1 MPEIARIGRQIAARR
16 IELHLTQQMVADLAG
31 VSRSSV
37 QALEYGA
44 GSVKFASVTEI
55 ADVLGF
61 HLEFTTAGRESG
73 Q

>member
-1 MPEIARIGRQIAARR
+1 M
-16 IELHLTQQMVADLAG
+16 LADLAG

-44 GSVKFASVTEI
+44 GSVKFASVLEI
-55 ADVLGF
+55 ADVLGLR
-61 HLEFTTAGRESG
+61 LELTTAGRESG

>member
-1 MPEIARIGRQIAARR
+1 MAARR
-16 IELHLTQQMVADLAG
+16 VELHLTQQMVADLAG

-44 GSVKFASVTEI
+44 GSVKFASVIEV
-55 ADVLGF
+55 ADVLGLR
-61 HLEFTTAGRESG
+61 LELTTQGRESD